1 MAAIPPPL
9 HPLVVAAQKLGFQE
23 DVLVSLQA
31 IGQEID
37 ARAAALADETDPIAG
52 LVERNAIITYLGA
65 TTAGVTVDTFAA
77 WYAPL
82 IRRLNGETRRL
93 YPDWRTRPGLLLN
106 EWSSVRGWA

>member
-1 MAAIPPPL
+1 MASITPPL
-9 HPLVVAAQKLGFQE
+9 HPLVVAVQRLGYQE

-52 LVERNAIITYLGA
+52 LAERNAIIAYLGA
-65 TTAGVTVDTFAA
+65 TTAGVTVDAYA
-77 WYAPL
+77 EWYAPL
-82 IRRLNGETRRL
+82 IRRLNGETKRL

-106 EWSSVRGWA
+106 EWASVRGWV

>member
-1 MAAIPPPL
+1 MAHIPPPL
-9 HPLVVAAQKLGFQE
+9 HPLVVAAQRLGYQE

-52 LVERNAIITYLGA
+52 LAERNAIIVYLGA
-65 TTAGVTVDTFAA
+65 TTAGVTVESYAD

-82 IRRLNGETRRL
+82 IRTLNAYTKTW
-93 YPDWRTRPGLLLN
+93 YPDWATRPGLLLN
-106 EWSSVRGWA
+106 EWPYARGWA